1 MYLNRAEAAIK
12 GELAD
17 YDPLADIKA
26 VSDKRGAL
34 PSPATPSGVLLER
47 QKELAWEAHLWF
59 DLGRTKSDMTR
70 VDVADGILTKV
81 EWGTNVW
88 AMPIPEREHSANPS
102 LVRNPGY

>member
-1 MYLNRAEAAIK
+1 M
-12 GELAD
+12 
-17 YDPLADIKA
+17 
-26 VSDKRGAL
+26 
-34 PSPATPSGVLLER
+34 LER